1 MLSRTRNEVA
11 KHRRSGRS
19 SPGMMAESQST
30 VCHES
35 PLSCHP
41 QQPTRRRRDLPAWF
55 VPSSSRILAV
65 GWAVTEAFRAAT
77 NAGPLRFRAREVK
90 RSMYSSG
97 YPSGPRPVRERSVC
111 PFSLRYSICST
122 VRGHFSGRMFS
133 RLPGLGPWPHSAPHS
148 LLLLLIG
155 AAPWRVGRLDAAR
168 RGISPALCSAA
179 VLSQRCQPVSEAAR
193 AVRPSCGP
201 AISSAI
207 RASWDFP
214 GLSPRPARRGSVPP
228 FSSGVMGYDC
238 SCGPIQC
245 GPCAGLPPRR
255 RARREHPPLA
265 VIDHSAAD
273 RETGP
278 WRSERLI
285 LSSRHFHSLG
295 HVLSLR
301 WHVDPYR
308 LSPSAP
314 DLLVTCVLL
323 VVSWSRRGGGATLAG
338 DPRDLPFAALGIG
351 KGRAEVPGK
360 TTCAGQLAL
369 RFSGV
374 PPNRQA
380 LQRRRADKWPIV

>member
-1 MLSRTRNEVA
+1 MPPRYQPCAVL
-11 KHRRSGRS
+11 GCS
-19 SPGMMAESQST
+19 S
-30 VCHES
+30 
-35 PLSCHP
+35 
-41 QQPTRRRRDLPAWF
+41 LPAL
-55 VPSSSRILAV
+55 PA
-65 GWAVTEAFRAAT
+65 
-77 NAGPLRFRAREVK
+77 RFRSRAR
-90 RSMYSSG
+90 
-97 YPSGPRPVRERSVC
+97 
-111 PFSLRYSICST
+111 
-122 VRGHFSGRMFS
+122 
-133 RLPGLGPWPHSAPHS
+133 
-148 LLLLLIG
+148 
-155 AAPWRVGRLDAAR
+155 
-168 RGISPALCSAA
+168 CSAFMWA
-179 VLSQRCQPVSEAAR
+179 SHFIGHPRQLGLS
-193 AVRPSCGP
+193 
-201 AISSAI
+201 
-207 RASWDFP
+207 

-228 FSSGVMGYDC
+228 FSSGVMEFYDC

-245 GPCAGLPPRR
+245 GPCARLPPRR

-374 PPNRQA
+374 PPNGKRY
-380 LQRRRADKWPIV
+380 QRRRADSPSSELPKLLSPGLSLPLAVGRKASGSLSGVLRIAHDELSFFTETDRIPTGRTAKVQT